1 MSTTTTIPPVVPI
14 VKASPPTAAA
24 KPQPVPTTTPPP
36 QTLDTLAAIEKFI
49 KEPPET
55 SRVMTISPKVA
66 AALLG
71 IGSDGVGRNTHNRHK
86 KPSKI
91 AEYSN
96 DMVDGQWRLTGDTI
110 KFTVSGAIGD
120 GQNRLMACWKA
131 RKPFRTHVVF
141 GIADDVFPWLDKGK
155 QRSIGDDFYIDGMEN
170 PNLLGRMLR
179 WLELFRLDTVKERTT
194 FSREQLREAYKRY
207 DNELLSAAMEKGLA
221 VQKATNTP
229 RSLASALYYLFASKN
244 RKLADEF
251 FSAWATGTHAGR
263 MAPIQKANTT
273 FAMIKKNNPL
283 VRIHDTMRAAVW
295 VIAWNCAVDNKKG
308 LASEFKWTSLDAF
321 PKVKG

>member
-1 MSTTTTIPPVVPI
+1 MSTITTIPTDPV
-14 VKASPPTAAA
+14 A
-24 KPQPVPTTTPPP
+24 KQQPLAVAKQQPQ
-36 QTLDTLAAIEKFI
+36 DTLAMIEKWI

-55 SRVMTISPKVA
+55 SRVITITPKVA
-66 AALLG
+66 GALLG
-71 IGSDGVGRNTHNRHK
+71 IGGDGVGRNTHNRHK

-96 DMVDGQWRLTGDTI
+96 DMIDGQWRLTGDTI

-141 GIADDVFPWLDKGK
+141 GIGDDVFPWLDKGK
-155 QRSIGDDFYIDGMEN
+155 QRSIGDDFFIDGMEN

-179 WLELFRLDTVKERTT
+179 WLELFRLDVVKDRTT
-194 FSREQLREAYKRY
+194 FSREQLREAYKNY
-207 DNELLSAAMEKGLA
+207 DTELISVAMEKGLA

-229 RSLASALYYLFASKN
+229 RSLAATLYYLFASKN

-263 MAPIQKANTT
+263 MAPIKKANTT

-295 VIAWNCAVDNKKG
+295 VIAWNCVVDNKKG
-308 LASEFKWTSLDAF
+308 SMSDFKWTSLDNF
-321 PKVKG
+321 PKLRG